1 MPASEGPTEMA
12 GQQVRLKAGVFALSS
27 RAGTTNGTDNGTYI
41 KAGEIVTVKAWP
53 VDGQLLVE
61 VEWNGLVVAMFAR
74 DLLEHAE
81 DPGNTLPPHP

>member
-1 MPASEGPTEMA
+1 MA
-12 GQQVRLKAGVFALSS
+12 GKQVKLKAGVFALAP
-27 RAGTTNGTDNGTYI
+27 RGGTTQGTYI
-41 KAGEIVTVKAWP
+41 EAGEIVTVQAGL

-81 DPGNTLPPHP
+81 ELGNDLPPHS